1 MNHLTERVAQF
12 AEGARILT
20 DWLGSGAITVDP
32 ATAQRRADICLKC
45 PMNANESFTAE
56 AIAAAVRKQVEIKNH
71 LQLRVGGEKNLKIC
85 SGCGCVLRLKV
96 WLPTERLGLD
106 DEELKKFPDFCW
118 MQSEFKNLKK

>member
-45 PMNANESFTAE
+45 PMNVNESFTAE

-71 LQLRVGGEKNLKIC
+71 LQLRVDGEKGLHTC
-85 SGCGCVLRLKV
+85 TACGCVTRLKV
-96 WLPTERLGLD
+96 WVPLERILPD
-106 DEELKKFPDFCW
+106 AEELPKFDPGCWLRNEKKP
-118 MQSEFKNLKK
+118 